1 MGIGRDD
8 LERAAIG
15 FVAEA
20 FTLRDD
26 VNRQLDLIASLD
38 LGGDSGV
45 KQRFDGALSDLKDYV
60 RVLVGKDDSTGV
72 YNHVAGGMNHMVVNL
87 NDAEALIIDS
97 LPKVDDGPASFA

>member
-1 MGIGRDD
+1 MGIGRDY
-8 LERAAIG
+8 LERAAYG
-15 FVAEA
+15 FVTEA
-20 FTLRDD
+20 STLHDD

-45 KQRFDGALSDLKDYV
+45 KQRFDSALSDLKDYV

-72 YNHVAGGMNHMVVNL
+72 YNHVAGDLNHMVVNL

-97 LPKVDDGPASFA
+97 LPKIDDEPVSFA